1 MAEHQTQYAIY
12 PSLADRTIVIT
23 GGAQGIAAAMVEQFA
38 LQGSQV
44 IFLNVNKD
52 ILMGYYAVLE
62 QKINKAP
69 FTQVV
74 DEAIE
79 QVAEALAR
87 QMDAVGSSGKA

>member
-1 MAEHQTQYAIY
+1 M
-12 PSLADRTIVIT
+12 T
-23 GGAQGIAAAMVEQFA
+23 GFSEELLRQLIEAGVRKI
-38 LQGSQV
+38 
-44 IFLNVNKD
+44 NVNKD

-62 QKINKAP
+62 QRINKAP

-87 QMDAVGSSGKA
+87 QMDAVGSSGKAY